1 MSGFFA
7 NAVVYILAAIVCVPI
22 AKRLGMGSVLGYLL
36 AGIIIGPYLL
46 GFITNEGQGQDIMHA
61 TEFGVVMMLFLI
73 GLELEPKMLWRIKD
87 LILRIGLSQILLTS
101 LIVFGI
107 GILVQIPWQA
117 ALAISLS
124 MALSSTA
131 IVLQSLKEKNQMNQ
145 PLGKMSFGV
154 LLMQDIAVI
163 PILAILPLLVV
174 QGAQLVETDPEQM
187 HGLIDQLPGWA
198 QTLSIFGA
206 IGIVIL
212 LGRYGFGPL
221 LNFVAKTRLRELF
234 TASALLIVVGI
245 SFLMELVGLSPAL
258 GAFLAGVI
266 LANSPYRHALESDLE
281 PFKGLLLGLFF
292 MAVGSTIN
300 FTLIFNEASTIFS
313 ITFGIILIKAL
324 ILLILGKIKK
334 LKLSSNLS
342 FAIGLSQVG
351 EFSFVTYAFAL
362 QLGIFSQSM
371 SDTLMAV
378 TALSMTISPILMVIL
393 DLTILPK
400 LDRNEEKKEQKMDDV
415 HEKNKVLL
423 IGFGHFGSTVG
434 RFLRA
439 SGVEATILD
448 SDPERV
454 EYLRKLGFKVY
465 FGDGTRAELL
475 ESAGAHEASILISA
489 IDDREISKVLV
500 EICKEEFPHLEV
512 MIRAKNR
519 MDAFEL
525 MDMGVENIYRE
536 NLDTSI
542 KMGEDALKK
551 LGFRAHTVH
560 RLAKQFHDYDEASL
574 KVLVNFKH
582 NRDEYISKTKQQI
595 EIQESLISGEL
606 SRKFSVND
614 HTWDS
619 ESIKEA
625 VKSEIGNTKG
635 EERNR
640 K

>member
-1 MSGFFA
+1 MNGFLA
-7 NAVVYILAAIVCVPI
+7 NAILYILAAIICVPI
-22 AKRLGMGSVLGYLL
+22 AKKLGMGSVLGYLFS
-36 AGIIIGPYLL
+36 GILIGPYLL
-46 GFITNEGQGQDIMHA
+46 GFITNEVQGQDIMHA

-73 GLELEPKMLWRIKD
+73 GLELEPRNLWKMRR
-87 LILRIGLSQILLTS
+87 LILQIGLSQVLVTAA
-101 LIVFGI
+101 LIFGI
-107 GILVQIPWQA
+107 GLLLGIQWQIS
-117 ALAISLS
+117 LAIGLS

-131 IVLQSLKEKNQMNQ
+131 IVLQSLKEKNQMNS
-145 PLGKMSFGV
+145 PNGRLSFGV

-163 PILAILPLLVV
+163 PILALLPLLIT
-174 QGAQLVETDPEQM
+174 GEPDHSAAAAGM
-187 HGLIDQLPGWA
+187 HGLTDSLPGWA

-212 LGRYGFGPL
+212 LGQYGFGPL
-221 LNFVAKTRLRELF
+221 LNWVAKSRLRELF

-245 SFLMELVGLSPAL
+245 SYLMELVGLSPAL

-300 FTLIFNEASTIFS
+300 FDLIVAKASTVIS
-313 ITFGIILIKAL
+313 LTLGIIAL
-324 ILLILGKIKK
+324 KTLVLLIIGKSKK
-334 LKLSSNLS
+334 LRLTSNLS

-362 QLGIFSQSM
+362 QLGIFEQAI

-378 TALSMTISPILMVIL
+378 TALSMTVTPILTVLLDKFVNPAINKSHKTIEKEMDSIDEHNKVIL
-393 DLTILPK
+393 
-400 LDRNEEKKEQKMDDV
+400 V
-415 HEKNKVLL
+415 
-423 IGFGHFGSTVG
+423 GFGHFGSTLG

-439 SGVEATILD
+439 NGVEATILD
-448 SDPERV
+448 ADPDRV
-454 EYLRKLGFKVY
+454 DYLRKMGFKVY

-475 ESAGAHEASILISA
+475 HSAGANEASILISA
-489 IDDREISKVLV
+489 LDNTEYSIKLV
-500 EICKEEFPHLEV
+500 ELCKEEFPHLDV

-519 MDAFEL
+519 FDAFEL
-525 MDMGVENIYRE
+525 MEMGVKNIYRE
-536 NLDTSI
+536 HLDTSI

-560 RLAKQFHDYDEASL
+560 RLAKQFRDYDESAL
-574 KVLVNFKH
+574 KVLVNFKD
-582 NRDEYISKTKQQI
+582 NRDEYISKNRQQI
-595 EIQESLISGEL
+595 EMQESLLSGEL
-606 SRKFSVND
+606 MRKFSIND

-625 VKSEIGNTKG
+625 EN
-635 EERNR
+635 N
-640 K
+640 

>member
-101 LIVFGI
+101 LVVFGI
-107 GILVQIPWQA
+107 GILIQIPWQA

-174 QGAQLVETDPEQM
+174 QGAKVIETDPEQM

-206 IGIVIL
+206 IGVVIL

-300 FTLIFNEASTIFS
+300 FSLIINEAGTIFS

-324 ILLILGKIKK
+324 ILLVLGKIKK
-334 LKLSSNLS
+334 LRFSTNLS

-378 TALSMTISPILMVIL
+378 TALSMTITPILMVLL
-393 DLTILPK
+393 DLVILPK
-400 LDRNEEKKEQKMDDV
+400 LDKNNEKKEQKMDEV
-415 HEKNKVLL
+415 NEKNKVLL

-454 EYLRKLGFKVY
+454 EYLRKMGFKVY

-475 ESAGAHEASILISA
+475 ESAGAHDASILISA
-489 IDDREISKVLV
+489 IDDRQISKVLV
-500 EICKEEFPHLEV
+500 ELCKKEFPHLEV

-525 MDMGVENIYRE
+525 MDLGVENIYRE
-536 NLDTSI
+536 HLDTSI

-582 NRDEYISKTKQQI
+582 NRDEYISKTRQQI

-606 SRKFSVND
+606 SKKFSVND

-619 ESIKEA
+619 ETIKES
-625 VKSEIGNTKG
+625 VNSETGNS
-635 EERNR
+635 N
-640 K
+640 